1 MNNGEGMVE
10 RTAVKTHE
18 QGMEVLEKLL
28 DVAQPEAV
36 YGDPITAGDRTV
48 ITASE
53 TWAGLGFGFGVGSG
67 PQAQMGEGEQ
77 AREGQ
82 PEESVGG
89 GGGGGGGSGARP
101 VAVINISPE
110 GVRIEPVLDVSKLG
124 IAAIGALGGMLLMWG
139 RMRRMSMRHMGR

>member
-28 DVAQPEAV
+28 EVAQPEAV

-48 ITASE
+48 VTASE
-53 TWAGLGFGFGVGSG
+53 AWAGVGFGFGIGSG
-67 PQAQMGEGEQ
+67 PQSQMGQGEH
-77 AREGQ
+77 AGEGQ
-82 PEESVGG
+82 PEEAVGG

-101 VAVINISPE
+101 VAVINISRE

-124 IAAIGALGGMLLMWG
+124 IAALGALGGMLVMWG
-139 RMRRMSMRHMGR
+139 KMRRMSHR